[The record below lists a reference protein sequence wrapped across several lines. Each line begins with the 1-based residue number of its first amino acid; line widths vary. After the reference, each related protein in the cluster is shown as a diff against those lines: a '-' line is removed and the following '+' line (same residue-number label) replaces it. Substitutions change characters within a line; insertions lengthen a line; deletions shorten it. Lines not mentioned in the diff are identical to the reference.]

1 MLRRD
6 EEAKEKERDE
16 LRELTRLRLVEQTK
30 IEMELVFE
38 AVLYD
43 TLEVYMCMHT
53 HTLTHTC
60 ID

>member
-53 HTLTHTC
+53 HIHSHAHV
-60 ID
+60 